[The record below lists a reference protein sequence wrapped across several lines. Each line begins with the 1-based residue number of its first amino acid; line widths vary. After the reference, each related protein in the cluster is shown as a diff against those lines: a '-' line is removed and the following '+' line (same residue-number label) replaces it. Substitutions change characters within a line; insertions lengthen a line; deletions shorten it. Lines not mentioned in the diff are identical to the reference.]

1 MRFVGSENKH
11 LSRPDFMLNLE
22 LNALS
27 LKNTVLWCYIKT
39 FEISNFF
46 HRKTPYYQRIQNR
59 KFNVFVRHL
68 IAISKQF

>member
-11 LSRPDFMLNLE
+11 LSRHDFMLNLE
-22 LNALS
+22 WNELS
-27 LKNTVLWCYIKT
+27 LKNTVFWCYIKT

-59 KFNVFVRHL
+59 KFPAFVYHL